1 MKRLITLSLVFIVG
15 TGQVTAA
22 DLELKNFALSKKE
35 KKEMMRIKRIKEMF
49 LKRFP
54 GWFESSEDVPFMNY
68 QLEERIETRKK
79 AYLREQ
85 RKIHRK
91 EQQAKLEKEMAER
104 EKVEAE
110 RQKKVE
116 AFKQTPLGAA
126 LDLLKQ
132 KRYEEAY
139 EKFYALF
146 MEDTSNARINFYLGL
161 SAAGAAMYEEAVSAF
176 ERVLIVEPKHT
187 RARLELARAL
197 FFLKLFD
204 LSEAEFNKVLETGEL
219 PEDVVRNVEK
229 FLTAIEGTRIR
240 NHYAP
245 VVMVGMQYD
254 SNINNDVG
262 ENTYVI
268 DTDLIQVTGE
278 KEKSD
283 MVHQEMASMNH
294 IYDFGTLGDFFMQN
308 SATVF
313 AQNYTGN
320 DEKNILFAS
329 VSTGIGSKTKTYS
342 FSSKIH
348 YDNVQIGG
356 SALMSVMGLEL
367 GYSRPV
373 TDTIIG
379 EGKVKSQQKTFVDD
393 ANNDSSYSEVTLGGK
408 KAVTDSKDLI
418 SGELLLS
425 TERAT
430 DAVTIDRDITG
441 VKAGYSWVYS
451 DTLTFNGSLN
461 YKMIGYTRESL
472 DQDLQFTKRADTQM
486 TLTLGNVYK
495 LDKSKMVNG
504 SLVYIDNASSHTA
517 FDYSKMLA
525 GVNLLI
531 LF

>member
-1 MKRLITLSLVFIVG
+1 MKRLIIASLVVVLG
-15 TGQVTAA
+15 TGKVVAA
-22 DLELKNFALSKKE
+22 DLELKNFTLSEKE

-79 AYLREQ
+79 TYLQEQ
-85 RKIHRK
+85 RKIQQK
-91 EQQAKLEKEMAER
+91 ELKVKREKEKAER
-104 EKVEAE
+104 D
-110 RQKKVE
+110 KKVE
-116 AFKQTPLGAA
+116 AFKQTPLGIA
-126 LDLLKQ
+126 LDLLQQ
-132 KRYEEAY
+132 KRFEEAY

-146 MEDTSNARINFYLGL
+146 MEDTANARINFYLGL
-161 SAAGAAMYEEAVSAF
+161 SAVGARMYEEAVSAF

-204 LSEAEFNKVLETGEL
+204 LSEEEFNKVLATGEL
-219 PEDVVRNVEK
+219 PDDVVRNVEK
-229 FLTAIEGTRIR
+229 FLAAIEDTRIR

-245 VVMVGMQYD
+245 VVMVGLQYD

-283 MVHQEMASMNH
+283 LVHQEMASMNH

-320 DEKNILFAS
+320 DDKNIIFAS
-329 VSTGIGSKTKTYS
+329 VSTGIASKTKTYS
-342 FSSKIH
+342 FSSKIN

-356 SALMSVMGLEL
+356 SALMSAMGVEL

-393 ANNDSSYSEVTLGGK
+393 SNNDSSYSEVTVGGK
-408 KAVTDSKDLI
+408 KAVVDSKDLI
-418 SGELLLS
+418 IGELLRS
-425 TERAT
+425 TERAK
-430 DAVTIDRDITG
+430 DAVTIDRDIMG
-441 VKAGYSWVYS
+441 IKAGYSWVYS
-451 DTLTFNGSLN
+451 DALTFNGSIN

-472 DQDLQFTKRADTQM
+472 DQDLQYSKRTDTQT

-495 LDKSKMVNG
+495 LDKSKMLNG
-504 SLVYIDNASSHTA
+504 SLVYIDNASTHAA

-525 GVNLLI
+525 GLNLLI